1 MNTSPTLSLSNPVD
15 DEEVPLGT
23 LAYMRARYRGRMH
36 EVVLEEFRK
45 SGITQA
51 TLARRL
57 GVAPEIISRRL
68 GAPGNW
74 RMDTVS
80 DLLFGISGAEPV
92 KDVRYALSEAARND
106 NFPDWFKES
115 STMKYLEREILPE
128 SQRPQSLG
136 IESFFTLTKMLGDQS
151 TKQPS

>member
-1 MNTSPTLSLSNPVD
+1 MTTYQTSSLSNPVG
-15 DEEVPLGT
+15 DEEIPLGT
-23 LAYMRARYRGRMH
+23 LAYMRARYKGRMH

-74 RMDTVS
+74 RMDTAS
-80 DLLFGISGAEPV
+80 DLLFGISGAEPI
-92 KDVRYALSEAARND
+92 KGVRYALSEAPRND
-106 NFPDWFKES
+106 SSPDWFKES
-115 STMKYLEREILPE
+115 PTMKYLLEKELLPD
-128 SQRPQSLG
+128 SQGRQSRGPNPFL
-136 IESFFTLTKMLGDQS
+136 TLTVLGDQS
-151 TKQPS
+151 KPQT